1 MNAPAKRAAAA
12 PHPQRELRQGNR
24 PEFMTIHELVKKARR
39 NLNDQVWDYLMGGT
53 ETETTMLRNRH
64 ALDTIAFRPR
74 VLHDV
79 SAIDASG
86 TLFGHSL
93 RIPVL
98 FAPVGQMERFH
109 PDGAANSGKAAGEFG
124 IAHMLSSLTAPTLEE
139 VAAVSGDNL
148 RMFQLYTRGDADWI
162 EGYIERIKDHGY
174 SAFCLTVDSAYYSRR
189 ERVLARGHVT
199 TFRSRVDGFVY
210 QTRLNWDDVKRIKD
224 THPDLPLIIKGIATA
239 EDTEIALEHGVAG
252 IYVSNHGGRQLD
264 HGRGAIDT
272 LPEIAAVAKGKAAL
286 MIDGGFCRGSD
297 IVKAMA
303 MGADAVGLGKMQGL
317 AMAADGTA
325 GLVRLLELLEK
336 EILTCLGLIG
346 ATSFAELDAKA
357 LLRRAPAVTSPA
369 ALGAFPLLDIEG
381 EVTGGGYGQGY

>member
-1 MNAPAKRAAAA
+1 MTHPIPKKHASAA
-12 PHPQRELRQGNR
+12 PHPQHELRQATL
-24 PEFMTIHELVKKARR
+24 PEFMTIHELVKKARQR
-39 NLNDQVWDYLMGGT
+39 LDDQVWDYLMGGT
-53 ETETTMLRNRH
+53 ETETTMLRNRL

-74 VLHDV
+74 VLRDV
-79 SAIDASG
+79 SAIDCTG
-86 TLFGHSL
+86 TLFGHTL

-109 PDGAANSGKAAGEFG
+109 PDGAANSGRAAGDFG
-124 IAHMLSSLTAPTLEE
+124 VAHMLSSLTAPSLEE

-148 RMFQLYTRGDADWI
+148 RMFQLYTRGDRDWI
-162 EGYIERIKDHGY
+162 DGYIERIKDNGY
-174 SAFCLTVDSAYYSRR
+174 TAFCLTVDSAYYSRR

-199 TFRSRVDGFVY
+199 TFRSRVDGFIY

-239 EDTEIALEHGVAG
+239 EDAEIALSHGVEG

-286 MIDGGFCRGSD
+286 MVDGGFCRGSD
-297 IVKAMA
+297 IVKAIA
-303 MGADAVGLGKMQGL
+303 LGADAVGLGKMQGL
-317 AMAADGTA
+317 AMAADGAA
-325 GLVRLLELLEK
+325 GLLRLLEILEK

-346 ATSFAELDAKA
+346 AASFAELDEKA
-357 LLRRAPAVTSPA
+357 LLRRAPAVCPPTVT
-369 ALGAFPLLDIEG
+369 GAFPLLNLADD
-381 EVTGGGYGQGY
+381 GY